1 MVNNQIDLR
10 WWLLS
15 NSASIQSLSIIYRIS
30 VIVTFIIFIFFT
42 FSPLI
47 FLRTPTS
54 KLQKFLLSNIIFI
67 TSLVT
72 FILAARWPGF
82 LPPMLDPDEAQFI
95 AGAIKLLKDPVFWR
109 AVDAG
114 SSGPLNVYP
123 LTLPAFFGFRIE
135 YASSR
140 ILGLIMIIAAIVC
153 LYYALSTLYN
163 KSLSRLAI
171 VPVVTTVALMK
182 ESGYVHYTSEH
193 FSIAILSVALLIVC
207 KYYTG
212 NSSNPN
218 HLIFALGFILGL
230 TPFAKM
236 QSVPIAFSI
245 ACIFLHILW
254 LKSRGRGQFI
264 RSLAAFFLGGMLFS
278 ALVILYLTIFSIYD
292 AFWTSYIQQNLL
304 IYSTHGLGGNLTQVS
319 FLAKINIFIN
329 MLINVKDTQILF
341 LLTAIALIVGIPF
354 LIIKRFSLS
363 PHQDNSNT
371 FCFVY
376 YSLFILAASSYS
388 IIKPGNGFPHYLLF
402 LIIPSGFL
410 LGVFIG
416 ELAKVLQGAKLNR
429 SNLKLSLLTGVV
441 FITVASSFL
450 QFTITI
456 ISDNFHLDNRR
467 RFAKNYL
474 SPIAKTIL
482 KYASPG
488 ESMAVWGLEPEL
500 YVDTGV
506 VQATRD
512 SVPLWQILPGSLQE
526 YFLKRY
532 ADDLINSNARLFVD
546 AVAPRMTGIKDRK
559 THGHE
564 VFPEIARVIKENYR
578 LVDEVQGVR
587 IYLKK

>member
-1 MVNNQIDLR
+1 M
-10 WWLLS
+10 
-15 NSASIQSLSIIYRIS
+15 
-30 VIVTFIIFIFFT
+30 
-42 FSPLI
+42 
-47 FLRTPTS
+47 
-54 KLQKFLLSNIIFI
+54 
-67 TSLVT
+67 T

-82 LPPMLDPDEAQFI
+82 LSPMLDPDEGQFI

-109 AVDAG
+109 AVDAA

-140 ILGLIMIIAAIVC
+140 VIGLIMIIAAIVC
-153 LYYALSTLYN
+153 LYYALSTLYD

-171 VPVVTTVALMK
+171 VPVVTTVALMTK
-182 ESGYVHYTSEH
+182 SGYVHYTSEH

-207 KYYTG
+207 KYYAG

-245 ACIFLHILW
+245 ACVFLHILW
-254 LKSRGRGQFI
+254 LKSSARGQFI

-292 AFWTSYIQQNLL
+292 AFWKSYIQQNLL
-304 IYSTHGLGGNLTQVS
+304 IYATHGLRGNVTQLS
-319 FLAKINIFIN
+319 FFAKINIFLD
-329 MLINVKDTQILF
+329 MLVTVQDTQMLF
-341 LLTAIALIVGIPF
+341 LFTAIALIVGMPF
-354 LIIKRFSLS
+354 LIIKRFFLS
-363 PHQDNSNT
+363 PHQEQSNT
-371 FCFVY
+371 FYFVY
-376 YSLFILAASSYS
+376 YSLFFLSASSYS
-388 IIKPGNGFPHYLLF
+388 VIRPGNSFPHYLLF

-410 LGVFIG
+410 IGVFLG
-416 ELAKVLQGAKLNR
+416 ELAQVLQVPKLTR
-429 SNLKLSLLTGVV
+429 SNLKLSLLTGVF

-450 QFTITI
+450 QFAITIT
-456 ISDNFHLDNRR
+456 SDNFHLDNRR

-474 SPIAKTIL
+474 SSIAKTIL

-488 ESMAVWGLEPEL
+488 ESMAVWGWVPEL
-500 YVDTGV
+500 YVDTGI

-512 SVPLWQILPGSLQE
+512 SVPIWQILPGSLQE

-532 ADDLINSNARLFVD
+532 SEDLINSNARLFVD
-546 AVAPRMTGIKDRK
+546 AVAPRMTGFKDRE
-559 THGHE
+559 TQGHE

>member
-1 MVNNQIDLR
+1 MVDNQIDLR

-15 NSASIQSLSIIYRIS
+15 NLASIQSLSIIYRIS
-30 VIVTFIIFIFFT
+30 LIVTFIIFIFLA
-42 FSPLI
+42 FSPVI
-47 FLRTPTS
+47 FPRTATS
-54 KLQKFLLSNIIFI
+54 KLQKFLLSNLIFI
-67 TSLVT
+67 ISLVT

-82 LPPMLDPDEAQFI
+82 LSPMLDPDEAQFI
-95 AGAIKLLKDPVFWR
+95 AGAIKLLKDAVFWR

-140 ILGLIMIIAAIVC
+140 VIGLIMIIAAIVC
-153 LYYALSTLYN
+153 LYYALSTLYD

-171 VPVVTTVALMK
+171 VPVVTTVALMTK
-182 ESGYVHYTSEH
+182 SGYVHYTSEH

-207 KYYTG
+207 KYYAG

-218 HLIFALGFILGL
+218 PLIFSLGFILGT

-254 LKSRGRGQFI
+254 LKSRARGQFI
-264 RSLAAFFLGGMLFS
+264 RSLAAFFLGGILFS
-278 ALVILYLTIFSIYD
+278 ALVVLYLIIFSIYD
-292 AFWTSYIQQNLL
+292 AFWTSYIQQNFL
-304 IYSTHGLGGNLTQVS
+304 IYSNVLGGNPTQVN
-319 FLAKINIFIN
+319 FWAKINIFLN
-329 MLINVKDTQILF
+329 MLINVKDTQMLF

-354 LIIKRFSLS
+354 LIIKRFFLS
-363 PHQDNSNT
+363 RHREKSNT

-376 YSLFILAASSYS
+376 YSLFILVASSYS
-388 IIKPGNGFPHYLLF
+388 IIKPGNSFPHYLLF

-410 LGVFIG
+410 IGVFLG
-416 ELAKVLQGAKLNR
+416 ELAKVLQVSQLTR
-429 SNLKLSLLTGVV
+429 SNLKFSLLTGVV
-441 FITVASSFL
+441 FIIVASSFL
-450 QFTITI
+450 QFAITITL
-456 ISDNFHLDNRR
+456 DNFHLDNRR

-488 ESMAVWGLEPEL
+488 ESMAVWGMEPEL

-512 SVPLWQILPGSLQE
+512 SVPIWQILPGSLQE

-532 ADDLINSNARLFVD
+532 TDDLINSNAKLFVD
-546 AVAPRMTGIKDRK
+546 AVAPRMIGFKDRE
-559 THGHE
+559 TQGHE

>member
-15 NSASIQSLSIIYRIS
+15 NLASIQSLSIIYRIS
-30 VIVTFIIFIFFT
+30 VIVTFSGFIFFA

-54 KLQKFLLSNIIFI
+54 KIQKFFLSNLIFI

-82 LPPMLDPDEAQFI
+82 LPPMLNPDEAQFT
-95 AGAIKLLKDPVFWR
+95 AGAIKLLKEPVFWR

-140 ILGLIMIIAAIVC
+140 VIGLIMIIAAIVC
-153 LYYALSTLYN
+153 LYYALSTLYD
-163 KSLSRLAI
+163 KTISRLAI
-171 VPVVTTVALMK
+171 VPVVTTVALMTFFD
-182 ESGYVHYTSEH
+182 YVHYTSEH
-193 FSIAILSVALLIVC
+193 FSIAILSVAFLIVC

-218 HLIFALGFILGL
+218 HLIFALGFILGT

-254 LKSRGRGQFI
+254 LKSSARGQFI

-278 ALVILYLTIFSIYD
+278 AVVVLYLTIFSIYD
-292 AFWTSYIQQNLL
+292 AFWKSYIQQNLL
-304 IYSTHGLGGNLTQVS
+304 IYSTHGLMGDVNQMS
-319 FLAKINIFIN
+319 FFRKILRFLN
-329 MLINVKDTQILF
+329 MLRKAQDTQILF
-341 LLTAIALIVGIPF
+341 LLTAIVLILGIPF
-354 LIIKRFSLS
+354 LIIKRVSLS
-363 PHQDNSNT
+363 LNPEKSNT

-388 IIKPGNGFPHYLLF
+388 IIRPGNGFTHYLLF
-402 LIIPSGFL
+402 LIVPSGL
-410 LGVFIG
+410 IIGVFLG
-416 ELAKVLQGAKLNR
+416 ELAKVLQVSKLTR
-429 SNLKLSLLTGVV
+429 SDLKFSLLTGVI
-441 FITVASSFL
+441 FITFASSFL
-450 QFTITI
+450 QFAIIIT
-456 ISDNFHLDNRR
+456 SDNVYLNNRR
-467 RFAKNYL
+467 RFSRNYL
-474 SPIAKTIL
+474 GRIAKTIL

-488 ESMAVWGLEPEL
+488 ESMAVWGWASEL
-500 YVDTGV
+500 YVDTSL

-512 SVPLWQILPGSLQE
+512 SASVWQILPGSLQE

-532 ADDLINSNARLFVD
+532 TDDLINSNAKLFVD
-546 AVAPRMTGIKDRK
+546 AVAPRMFGFQDRE

>member
-1 MVNNQIDLR
+1 
-10 WWLLS
+10 
-15 NSASIQSLSIIYRIS
+15 
-30 VIVTFIIFIFFT
+30 
-42 FSPLI
+42 
-47 FLRTPTS
+47 
-54 KLQKFLLSNIIFI
+54 
-67 TSLVT
+67 
-72 FILAARWPGF
+72 
-82 LPPMLDPDEAQFI
+82 
-95 AGAIKLLKDPVFWR
+95 
-109 AVDAG
+109 
-114 SSGPLNVYP
+114 
-123 LTLPAFFGFRIE
+123 
-135 YASSR
+135 
-140 ILGLIMIIAAIVC
+140 
-153 LYYALSTLYN
+153 
-163 KSLSRLAI
+163 
-171 VPVVTTVALMK
+171 
-182 ESGYVHYTSEH
+182 
-193 FSIAILSVALLIVC
+193 
-207 KYYTG
+207 
-212 NSSNPN
+212 
-218 HLIFALGFILGL
+218 
-230 TPFAKM
+230 M

-410 LGVFIG
+410 IGVFLG
-416 ELAKVLQGAKLNR
+416 ELAKVLQLSQLTR
-429 SNLKLSLLTGVV
+429 SNLKFSLLTGVV
-441 FITVASSFL
+441 FMTVASSFL
-450 QFTITI
+450 QFAITI
-456 ISDNFHLDNRR
+456 ISDNFYLDNRR

-482 KYASPG
+482 KYAPPG
-488 ESMAVWGLEPEL
+488 ESMAVWGSALQL
-500 YVDTGV
+500 YVDTGLI
-506 VQATRD
+506 QATRAG
-512 SVPLWQILPGSLQE
+512 VMGPWKYFPLQQ
-526 YFLKRY
+526 YFFKQY
-532 ADDLINSNARLFVD
+532 ADDLINSNAKLFVD
-546 AVAPRMTGIKDRK
+546 AVAPRMIGFKDRK